1 VKKRC
6 LLWTSLALNAL
17 AALVVAT
24 LLFVGPH
31 RIAAWVLRPA
41 RERLVSF
48 FAANPIAPGQVVFVG
63 DSLTDGARWDE
74 LFPGIPVRNRGVPAD
89 TTADVLARL
98 DQVTAGKPAQVF
110 LMIGTNDLGQG
121 ASVAETAARYREILE
136 RLRSESSATRVY
148 VQSVLPRS
156 AAFRADIESLNLEIE
171 RAARDLGAAWIDLY
185 PHFLAPDGSIR
196 DDLSNDELHLLGP
209 GYALWRDR
217 IAGSVVSGRA
227 PR

>member
-1 VKKRC
+1 VKKRW

-24 LLFVGPH
+24 FLFIGPH

-48 FAANPIAPGQVVFVG
+48 FAANPIAPGQVVFLG

-98 DQVTAGKPAQVF
+98 DQVTAG
-110 LMIGTNDLGQG
+110 
-121 ASVAETAARYREILE
+121 SRR
-136 RLRSESSATRVY
+136 RSS
-148 VQSVLPRS
+148 
-156 AAFRADIESLNLEIE
+156 
-171 RAARDLGAAWIDLY
+171 
-185 PHFLAPDGSIR
+185 
-196 DDLSNDELHLLGP
+196 
-209 GYALWRDR
+209 
-217 IAGSVVSGRA
+217 
-227 PR
+227 

>member
-1 VKKRC
+1 VKKRW

-24 LLFVGPH
+24 FLFVGPH

-48 FAANPIAPGQVVFVG
+48 FAANPIAPGQVVFLG

-121 ASVAETAARYREILE
+121 ASVAETAARYREILG

-148 VQSVLPRS
+148 VQSVLPRG
-156 AAFRADIESLNLEIE
+156 AAFRADIESLNREIE
-171 RAARDLGAAWIDLY
+171 RAAHDLGAAWIDLY
-185 PHFLAPDGSIR
+185 PDFLAPDGSIR

-217 IAGSVVSGRA
+217 IAGSVGVARS
-227 PR
+227 P